1 MMLQLAMSTSLFIE
15 DIFINFAK
23 AAFSSTAIDYKD
35 SPAIDSFYFTLLE
48 ETPLTK
54 LQAEFILRLLK
65 KYRTVAVSANPAYAS
80 AMANPVWKT
89 AFRILDNSKTA
100 KIVAGDNNRL
110 EIRLKFPYAFKS
122 EFDKAFGH
130 VKNKIWDPE
139 TKENKISLY
148 SVNLVVLYEFLLDRG
163 FDLDNSILD
172 ALATIEEVWQNCETI
187 EPYCAIEN
195 SQAVLKNA
203 AEDALNYWNQ
213 HRSLCLEQ
221 DLLLAHRMSFQLKL
235 DRSPNT
241 VAEKIAVEQ
250 HSAYWCK
257 EVDKFFQVHRAAGGA
272 AVVIL
277 DRSDNI
283 LNWLNTFIDAAD
295 RTGVSREDIKMC
307 FRDDKNEGTAIN
319 DWIKANSVGGKVDNG
334 KIFVFR
340 HKPAKW
346 LFTNQLPVTIIGT
359 NSLFPMTNLSTQ
371 KWIDS
376 HGCVLYIG
384 DIKAS
389 QIKGKN
395 IVEL

>member
-1 MMLQLAMSTSLFIE
+1 MSTSFFIE

-23 AAFSSTAIDYKD
+23 AAFSSNDIDYKD
-35 SPAIDSFYFTLLE
+35 SPAIDSFYFALIE
-48 ETPLTK
+48 DSQPTK
-54 LQAEFILRLLK
+54 LQAEFMLRLLR
-65 KYRTVAVSANPAYAS
+65 KYRSVAVGVNPAYNNAIDY
-80 AMANPVWKT
+80 PVWKK

-100 KIVAGDNNRL
+100 KIVAGDDSRL
-110 EIRLKFPYAFKS
+110 EIRLKFPYAFKN

-130 VKNKIWDPE
+130 VKSKLWDPE
-139 TKENKISLY
+139 LKENKIPLY
-148 SVNLVVLYEFLLDRG
+148 NVNLVVLYEFLLDRG
-163 FDLDNSILD
+163 FEIDNSILD
-172 ALATIEEVWQNCETI
+172 ALATIEEVWQNCEAV
-187 EPYCAIEN
+187 EPCCMIVDD
-195 SQAVLKNA
+195 QVVLKNA
-203 AEDALNYWNQ
+203 SEDALNYWNE
-213 HRSLCLEQ
+213 HKSSRLEQ

-235 DRSPNT
+235 DRASNT
-241 VAEKIAVEQ
+241 MAEKIAVEE

-257 EVDKFFQVHRAAGGA
+257 DVDKFFQVHQSAGGV

-277 DRSDNI
+277 DRSENI
-283 LNWLNTFIDAAD
+283 LDWLTEFIDAAD
-295 RTGVSREDIKMC
+295 RTGISREDIKLC
-307 FRDDKNEGTAIN
+307 FRDDKNEGTKIN
-319 DWIKANSVGGKVDNG
+319 DWIKANNVGGKVDNG

-376 HGCVLYIG
+376 HNCVMYIG

>member
-1 MMLQLAMSTSLFIE
+1 MSTSFFIE

-23 AAFSSTAIDYKD
+23 AAFSSNDIDYKD
-35 SPAIDSFYFTLLE
+35 SPAIDSFYFALIE
-48 ETPLTK
+48 DSQPTK
-54 LQAEFILRLLK
+54 LQAEFMLRLLR
-65 KYRTVAVSANPAYAS
+65 KYRSVAVGVNPSYSNAID
-80 AMANPVWKT
+80 NPVWKK

-100 KIVAGDNNRL
+100 KIVAGDNSRL
-110 EIRLKFPYAFKS
+110 EIRLKFPYAFKT

-130 VKNKIWDPE
+130 VKNKLWDPE
-139 TKENKISLY
+139 LKENKIPLY
-148 SVNLVVLYEFLLDRG
+148 NVNLVVLYEFLLDRG
-163 FDLDNSILD
+163 FEIDNSILD
-172 ALATIEEVWQNCETI
+172 ALATIEEVWQNCEDV
-187 EPYCAIEN
+187 EPYCMIVDD
-195 SQAVLKNA
+195 QVVLKNA
-203 AEDALNYWNQ
+203 SEDALNYWNA
-213 HRSLCLEQ
+213 HRSSCLEQ
-221 DLLLAHRMSFQLKL
+221 NLLLAHRMSFQLKL
-235 DRSPNT
+235 DRASNT
-241 VAEKIAVEQ
+241 IAEKIAVEE

-257 EVDKFFQVHRAAGGA
+257 DVDKFFQVHQSAGGV

-277 DRSDNI
+277 DRSENI
-283 LNWLNTFIDAAD
+283 LDWLNEFIDSAD
-295 RTGVSREDIKMC
+295 RTGISREDIKLC
-307 FRDDKNEGTAIN
+307 FRDDKNEGTKIN
-319 DWIKANSVGGKVDNG
+319 DWIKSNNVGGKVDNG

-376 HGCVLYIG
+376 HNCVIYIG